1 MNRIFTMALFSIEG
15 NIGAGKSTIIEHLKK
30 YTKFIRG
37 KDVIFIDEPVQE
49 WQQVTDKS
57 GKTMLELFY
66 TNPSKYAFSFQMMAY
81 ISRLAMI
88 EQAMKKNPNAIFIT
102 ERCLL
107 SDYEIFAQMLYE
119 QGTLLE
125 EEFTIYK
132 KWFDYFNTIE
142 IAGFIYIKCD
152 PKTAFDRCVSRNR
165 PGETINFDYIDACH
179 NKHEKWLQHEESPVL
194 ILNNDH
200 LEIDDAMFEIEDFI
214 MDEIEVLHDENQH
227 PMYNLYNKQ
236 IMVTSIACVLYMCF
250 NYFL

>member
-1 MNRIFTMALFSIEG
+1 
-15 NIGAGKSTIIEHLKK
+15 
-30 YTKFIRG
+30 
-37 KDVIFIDEPVQE
+37 
-49 WQQVTDKS
+49 
-57 GKTMLELFY
+57 
-66 TNPSKYAFSFQMMAY
+66 MMAY

-165 PGETINFDYIDACH
+165 QGETINFDYIDACH
-179 NKHEKWLQHEESPVL
+179 NKHEEWLQHEESPVL
-194 ILNNDH
+194 ILNNEQ